1 MSKDSQS
8 YVCSR
13 FHAQYIGRFVTVT
26 LLSTKHNTPVL
37 KKNLNPDYTPKDA
50 TFDFPLYLSTAE
62 KLGAAEFVVW
72 DKDMFSKEYLGEA
85 SLMLNDWFPHG
96 HALGFTD
103 PTNEVNTTFFI
114 GVKLGNDYENSL
126 SHSI

>member
-1 MSKDSQS
+1 VIREWKRWSHVETSSDLQ
-8 YVCSR
+8 YV
-13 FHAQYIGRFVTVT
+13 YRFVTVT
-26 LLSTKHNTPVL
+26 VMSTKHSTPVL
-37 KKNLNPDYTPKDA
+37 KKNLNPDYEPKDA

-96 HALGFTD
+96 RALGFTD
-103 PTNEVNTTFFI
+103 PTNEVSWTLL
-114 GVKLGNDYENSL
+114 LG
-126 SHSI
+126 